1 MRPLCKCGI
10 RPKAINYKRNGKT
23 YYRKLCE
30 TCMSKGVGYGIPR
43 WKRSGY
49 KPKSQ
54 CEHCG
59 HKSPYPEVF
68 LVYHVDGNLS
78 NCRTTNLKTI
88 CHNCSKILSKQ
99 GVGWK
104 RGDLLPDL

>member
-1 MRPLCKCGI
+1 
-10 RPKAINYKRNGKT
+10 
-23 YYRKLCE
+23 
-30 TCMSKGVGYGIPR
+30 MSKGVGYGIPR